1 MDVAL
6 RLSVGI
12 VLLVA
17 GAAKLRAFRDLPDV
31 LAAYGIR
38 ERLREPAAATL
49 VAAEL
54 GLGALLVAGVAPRWP
69 TLAAVALGVVFVV
82 AVGRLR
88 LAGVA
93 RLRCGCFGVR
103 ERSTDLVLARAVTFT
118 ALAGL
123 ATAAAWLGAPS
134 LAAEAWLGLA
144 LAVVALAVAALGV
157 LVLALYRQVGVLTLR
172 LGPPQGALE
181 IAGEGPELAQEA
193 PPLAGLA
200 GRGSELVAF
209 LSPACRICRDLLP
222 GIRALDREGLAVR
235 VVDEGDES
243 EAFRAWN
250 VPGSPFVVHLVD
262 GVVAAKGLVNTLEQ
276 LDGLVATGRARRLGA
291 AA

>member
-6 RLSVGI
+6 RLGAGF

-17 GAAKLRAFRDLPDV
+17 GAAKLRAFGDLPDV

-38 ERLREPAAATL
+38 ERLREPAAAGL

-54 GLGALLVAGVAPRWP
+54 GLGALLVAGVAPRWT
-69 TLAAVALGVVFVV
+69 TLAASVLGVAFVV
-82 AVGRLR
+82 AVGRVR
-88 LAGVA
+88 LAGVT

-103 ERSTDLVLARAVTFT
+103 ERSTDLVLARAVAFA

-123 ATAAAWLGAPS
+123 ATAAAWLGAPA
-134 LAAEAWLGLA
+134 LAAEAWL
-144 LAVVALAVAALGV
+144 ALAVALLA
-157 LVLALYRQVGVLTLR
+157 LALYRQVGVLTLR
-172 LGPPQGALE
+172 VGPAQGALE
-181 IAGEGPELAQEA
+181 IAEEGPELALEP

-200 GRGSELVAF
+200 GHGSELVAF

-222 GIRALDREGLAVR
+222 GIRALAREGLAVR
-235 VVDEGDES
+235 VVDEGDEA